1 MLVLSELN
9 GPIGTI
15 ILNRPEKRNALCRAL
30 IGELLEALS
39 EFRKKNVRAVILSAA
54 TAGGVWSAGHDISEL
69 PQGGEDPLAYA
80 DPLEQLLRN
89 VRRFPCPVIGMIH
102 GSVWGGAT
110 DLVMNCDLVVGDETC
125 SFAITPSNL
134 GVPYNTTGLL
144 MFMRRLPLNFVKEM
158 FFTAAPMTA
167 VFAAQWGI
175 LNHLVPSA
183 ELRSFTY
190 QLAETI
196 ASKAPLA
203 VSAAKEQLRA
213 LAEADPITP
222 EVFERIQHL
231 RRQVY
236 SSSDYAEG
244 IRAFYEKRKPAFAG
258 K

>member
-1 MLVLSELN
+1 MLILAELN
-9 GPIGTI
+9 QSIGTI
-15 ILNRPEKRNALCRAL
+15 ILNRPEKRNALSRAL
-30 IGELLEALS
+30 VDEFLAALTD
-39 EFRKKNVRAVILSAA
+39 FRKQGARAVVVSA
-54 TAGGVWSAGHDISEL
+54 TSVGGVWSAGHDISEL

-89 VRRFPCPVIGMIH
+89 VRRFPAPVIAMIH

-110 DLVMNCDLVVGDETC
+110 DLIMNCDLVIGDETC

-134 GVPYNTTGLL
+134 GLPYNTTGLL
-144 MFMRRLPLNFVKEM
+144 QFMRRLPLNFVKEM
-158 FFTAAPMTA
+158 FFTASPMTA
-167 VFAAQWGI
+167 VEAAQWGI
-175 LNHLVPSA
+175 LNHLVPSG
-183 ELRSFTY
+183 ELRTFAY

-236 SSSDYAEG
+236 SSADYAEG

-258 K
+258 H

>member
-1 MLVLSELN
+1 MLVLSELTESV
-9 GPIGTI
+9 GTI
-15 ILNRPEKRNALCRAL
+15 ILNRPEKRNALSRAL
-30 IGELLEALS
+30 VDEIIAALS
-39 EFRKKNVRAVILSAA
+39 EFQKNGARVVVISAT

-69 PQGGEDPLAYA
+69 PHGEDPLAYA
-80 DPLEQLLRN
+80 DPLEKLLRN
-89 VRRFPCPVIGMIH
+89 IRRFPAPVIAMIN

-110 DLVMNCDLVVGDETC
+110 DLIMNCDIVIGDETC

-134 GVPYNTTGLL
+134 GLPYNTTGLL
-144 MFMRRLPLNFVKEM
+144 QFMRRLPLNFVKEM
-158 FFTAAPMTA
+158 FFTAAPMDA
-167 VFAAQWGI
+167 VLAAQWGI
-175 LNHLVPSA
+175 LNHLVASG

-190 QLAETI
+190 NIAETI

-213 LAEADPITP
+213 LTEAEPITP

-236 SSSDYAEG
+236 SSEDYKEG

-258 K
+258 R

>member
-1 MLVLSELN
+1 MLVLSELTES
-9 GPIGTI
+9 IGTI
-15 ILNRPEKRNALCRAL
+15 ILNRPEKRNALSRAL
-30 IGELLEALS
+30 IDEVLSALADFQKQS
-39 EFRKKNVRAVILSAA
+39 VRAVVLSAT

-69 PQGGEDPLAYA
+69 PQGEDPLTYS
-80 DPLEQLLRN
+80 DPLERLLRA
-89 VRRFPCPVIGMIH
+89 VRRFPCPVIGMVH

-110 DLVMNCDLVVGDETC
+110 DLIMNCDLVVGDETC

-134 GVPYNTTGLL
+134 GLPYNTTGLL
-144 MFMRRLPLNFVKEM
+144 QFMRRLPLNFVKEM
-158 FFTAAPMTA
+158 FFTAAPMDA
-167 VFAAQWGI
+167 VAAAQWGI
-175 LNHLVPSA
+175 LNRLVAAS
-183 ELRSFTY
+183 ELRSVTY
-190 QLAETI
+190 ELAKTI

-203 VSAAKEQLRA
+203 VAAAKEQLRA

-236 SSSDYAEG
+236 SSADYSEG

>member
-1 MLVLSELN
+1 MLILSEITDS
-9 GPIGTI
+9 IGTI
-15 ILNRPEKRNALCRAL
+15 TLNRPEKRNALSHAL
-30 IGELLEALS
+30 IDETLAALAD
-39 EFRKKNVRAVILSAA
+39 FQRNAVRVLVIAA
-54 TAGGVWSAGHDISEL
+54 NAGAGVWSAGHDIAEL
-69 PQGGEDPLAYA
+69 PQGEDPLSYS
-80 DPLEQLLRN
+80 DPLERLLRN
-89 VRRFPCPVIGMIH
+89 VRRFSSPVIAMVH

-134 GVPYNTTGLL
+134 GLPYNTTGLL
-144 MFMRRLPLNFVKEM
+144 QFMRRLPLNFVKEM
-158 FFTAAPMTA
+158 FFTAAPINA
-167 VFAAQWGI
+167 GAAAKWGI
-175 LNHLVPSA
+175 LNHLVPAA
-183 ELRSFTY
+183 ELHSFTY
-190 QLAETI
+190 KLAQTI

-236 SSSDYAEG
+236 SSADYNEG

-258 K
+258 R